1 MDTPLFNPDIDF
13 QASFHTMAT
22 APRSFPRKQLLDL
35 QVLSTHD
42 AMAKSSMLTIGVY
55 IQKGRPVNVEQL
67 ASDYSLILI
76 TLKRADCPACQ
87 QLLHYLN
94 LYGLDADMTEYYD
107 PFLNETLSIDP
118 EQKKV
123 TRAFNR

>member
-1 MDTPLFNPDIDF
+1 
-13 QASFHTMAT
+13 MAT
-22 APRSFPRKQLLDL
+22 IVERHNVDHWR
-35 QVLSTHD
+35 
-42 AMAKSSMLTIGVY
+42 

-94 LYGLDADMTEYYD
+94 LYGLDPDMTEYND
-107 PFLNETLSIDP
+107 PFLNETLRIDP

-123 TRAFNR
+123 IKGSSLC